1 MKITKFF
8 LCLIALSSFIYSAI
22 DINVAT
28 KEELMKLN
36 GIGKAKAE
44 AIIEYRNTH
53 KFQNIDELKNVN
65 GIGSKIFDNIKKD
78 IYVDNKTER
87 TNLEE
92 DIKTNKGKN
101 K

>member
-1 MKITKFF
+1 
-8 LCLIALSSFIYSAI
+8 
-22 DINVAT
+22 
-28 KEELMKLN
+28 MKLN

-53 KFQNIDELKNVN
+53 QFQNIDELKNVN